1 MINII
6 LFIALILLSAFF
18 SASETAI
25 FSLTKPR
32 LNRLR
37 QQHAQVGLQANL
49 IVRLLKRPTRLLSAI
64 VFGNLLVNIGLAS
77 LTTALFVSNFGENG
91 LFLSIA
97 LSGALILFLGEIL
110 PKTFAIYMPEKIS
123 LRASPLLA
131 VFSNVFYPIIVT
143 IEATVH
149 YLSSFIIRKPKGSEL
164 TDEEFK
170 TALLLSRK
178 AGQISAQEENLI
190 SQVLEFKDT
199 QASEILTARI
209 DIKGID
215 SKLNQSEVLEILG
228 QQKHS
233 KFPVYEGSLDNIIGI
248 LYSKDLFLNPKT
260 DYHQFLRKPRLI
272 PETIGIDDVLKIFL
286 KTGERVVIVLD
297 EYGGTQGLV
306 TLEDVVEEIFGE
318 IYDEFEKIDKP
329 IQNLELAKWLIY
341 GKTPIKTV
349 NLKLD
354 IELPEEEDTLAG
366 FLLSEMEKIPRVN
379 EQFSFSSANK
389 RIDFTIERATARRI
403 ISIEVEV
410 KAKK

>member
-1 MINII
+1 MINIF
-6 LFIALILLSAFF
+6 LFTTFIIFSAFF

-25 FSLTKPR
+25 FSLTKAR

-37 QQHAQVGLQANL
+37 QHHAQAGL
-49 IVRLLKRPTRLLSAI
+49 VTKLLKRPTRLLSAI
-64 VFGNLLVNIGLAS
+64 VFGNLLVNVGLAS
-77 LTTALFVSNFGENG
+77 LTTAIFVSSFGEKG
-91 LFLSIA
+91 LFLAIIS
-97 LSGALILFLGEIL
+97 SGALILFLGEIL
-110 PKTFAIYMPEKIS
+110 PKTFAIYMPDKIS
-123 LRASPLLA
+123 LRFSPLLSA
-131 VFSNVFYPIIVT
+131 FSNVFYPIIVT

-215 SKLNQSEVLEILG
+215 SKLTQSEVLGILA

-248 LYSKDLFLNPKT
+248 LYSKDLFLSPKI
-260 DYHQFLRKPRLI
+260 DYHQFLRKPQLI
-272 PETIGIDDVLKIFL
+272 PETKGIDDVLKIFL
-286 KTGERVVIVLD
+286 KTGERVVVVLD

-329 IQNLELAKWLIY
+329 IEKLGPNKWLIY
-341 GKTPIKTV
+341 GKTPLKAV
-349 NLKLD
+349 NSKLD

-379 EQFSFSSANK
+379 EQFSFSQAKKS
-389 RIDFTIERATARRI
+389 IDFTVARATARRI